1 MKIKNLKCFVFE
13 DKIGLYTMKGFAF
26 YEDGKGFA
34 PLDWN
39 TTYSPISGRK
49 ALQRILETG
58 GFTGEVFYITP
69 VSNKGG
75 I

>member
-1 MKIKNLKCFVFE
+1 MKIKNLKGFVFE

-26 YEDGKGFA
+26 YEDENGFVS
-34 PLDWN
+34 LDGSVP
-39 TTYSPISGRK
+39 YYPAGGRK

-69 VSNKGG
+69 VSEKGWM
-75 I
+75 

>member
-1 MKIKNLKCFVFE
+1 MKIKSLKGFVFE
-13 DKIGLYTMKGFAF
+13 DKIGLYAMKGFAF

-34 PLDWN
+34 SLDGN
-39 TTYSPISGRK
+39 TPYSPIGGRK

-58 GFTGEVFYITP
+58 GFTGEVLYIKP

-75 I
+75 L

>member
-1 MKIKNLKCFVFE
+1 MKIKNLKGFVFE
-13 DKIGLYTMKGFAF
+13 DKIGLCTMKGFAF

-34 PLDWN
+34 SLAGSVP
-39 TTYSPISGRK
+39 YSPAGGRK

-58 GFTGEVFYITP
+58 GFTGEVFYIKP

-75 I
+75 V